1 MTWAQQTEFDHPD
14 ATILK
19 RALGRIQRKLE
30 RATPKWDQATTV
42 IRERNQLIFELKQ
55 AQRLHQEAI
64 RIIERKTAEPMVL
77 REPPVTRS
85 RPVSRMD
92 DDKTPKK
99 AGVLIRTENPRA
111 HERGPRGLDASRNSA
126 VHKKFRDGT
135 GQATVSKCDFARP
148 NTSQRQPRKRWDNAL
163 EGTRR

>member
-1 MTWAQQTEFDHPD
+1 MGTADRVRPSGRYHTEESSWEDPEKTGTGNAKMGPGND
-14 ATILK
+14 S
-19 RALGRIQRKLE
+19 
-30 RATPKWDQATTV
+30 V
-42 IRERNQLIFELKQ
+42 IRERNQLKFELKQ

-99 AGVLIRTENPRA
+99 AGVLIRTESPRA
-111 HERGPRGLDASRNSA
+111 HERGPRGLDASKNSA

-148 NTSQRQPRKRWDNAL
+148 NTSQRQPIKRWDNAL